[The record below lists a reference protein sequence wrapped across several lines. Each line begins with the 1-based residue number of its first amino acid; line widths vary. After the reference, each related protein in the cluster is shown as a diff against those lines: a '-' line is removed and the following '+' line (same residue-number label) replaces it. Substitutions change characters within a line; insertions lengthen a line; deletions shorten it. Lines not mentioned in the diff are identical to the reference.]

1 MILYKSDEYISLE
14 RFNINEDNIVM
25 VEKEDDLLD

>member
-25 VEKEDDLLD
+25 IEKEDDLLD